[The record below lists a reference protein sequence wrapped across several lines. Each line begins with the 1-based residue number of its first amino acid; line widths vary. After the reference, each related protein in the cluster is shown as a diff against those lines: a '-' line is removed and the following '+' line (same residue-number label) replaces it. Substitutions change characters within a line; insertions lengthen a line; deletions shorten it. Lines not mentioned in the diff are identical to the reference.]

1 MPNYIILTMVT
12 EVTDYKDVFL
22 VVIKRNISILIVDK
36 LNTPGIWHLTFQP
49 EEETKYVYFSLDD

>member
-1 MPNYIILTMVT
+1 MVI

-22 VVIKRNISILIVDK
+22 AVTERNISILIVDK

-49 EEETKYVYFSLDD
+49 EEETMYNFLLAD